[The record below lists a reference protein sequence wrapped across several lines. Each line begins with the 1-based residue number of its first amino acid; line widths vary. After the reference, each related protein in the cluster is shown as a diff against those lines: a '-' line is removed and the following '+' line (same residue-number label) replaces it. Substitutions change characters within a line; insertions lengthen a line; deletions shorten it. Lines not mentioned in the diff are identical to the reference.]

1 MAMTTNGMYSLDL
14 DQSVDLIAAIGHK
27 RMVLL
32 EGDMGNGKTSTLKT
46 LAKRFPTHK
55 AILFNCPDK
64 DVQDLQCPSFQTMDT
79 NGFVRFV
86 PHEELGLH
94 LGGPVIICIDEVGKA
109 LDGVARALR
118 AFWLERRLGS
128 YDLHPDSIIYAT
140 TNFGAEG
147 LGDFLEAHQMNAL
160 TWIELKKW
168 TNIQWIGWGI
178 NNDIDHGVLSAAK
191 DNPQWFHSFRDVP
204 NPEDNPHIFH
214 PKEYRKGFVT
224 PRSLEAASDLA
235 KIRHLIDDQ
244 TFTASLIGTIGMR
257 TAMDLAT
264 HLKLADQLPTL
275 DSIKN
280 DPRNAIVPTSA
291 AAKCMIVFRTLAVIE
306 KEWINNWMDY
316 LVRLDREAQGM
327 FANGVR
333 APKYTKQAMV
343 MTNRKFTEWAVAN
356 NYMFHGD
363 KV

>member
-168 TNIQWIGWGI
+168 TNIQWIEWGI

-191 DNPQWFHSFRDVP
+191 
-204 NPEDNPHIFH
+204 DNPHIFH